1 MLKVSPNPSNASDLA
16 SEYSSREERSIRC
29 NRLGMSFEA
38 VCEAGLSIDK
48 AMRSFPF
55 ELLSHEAR
63 LVLQLL
69 NNKSLIIKDAWLSS
83 RLSNRAF
90 HELLKRLEGN
100 GIIHV
105 AASETDRR
113 TKSIALDPQFVEH
126 FSRQWDVFGKTNPQ

>member
-1 MLKVSPNPSNASDLA
+1 MLKVSDNPGNASGLA
-16 SEYSSREERSIRC
+16 SDYSSREDRSVRS

-113 TKSIALDPQFVEH
+113 TKSIALDPNFVEH
-126 FSRQWDVFGKTNPQ
+126 FSRQWDLFGTISSQ